1 MITIVISKDTQ
12 NKKDAKCDIK
22 NIKHGGR
29 VKKLSI
35 GMRSNLSFNQLKI
48 DYSRYK
54 LLHVSLMVAT
64 KEKPV
69 ANIEKIKK
77 KKYKHTAKERHHTTK
92 D

>member
-64 KEKPV
+64 KQKPKYQ
-69 ANIEKIKK
+69 KIKNK
-77 KKYKHTAKERHHTTK
+77 ESKHH
-92 D
+92 